1 MDSQRVLLRAAP
13 KNPQYAYVPHA
24 ESKPYFDMA
33 HEWVLGENFH
43 PSQLDE
49 SFVSHQYIIAG
60 QAASSVNVPLSPQW
74 GCDGGPADT
83 VEMLNQS
90 RQFQGNQT
98 ACFDYTTLGDELDQA
113 KLTWRFY
120 TSQISQPMGGF
131 WSGYQAIKHIRY
143 GPDWANVITPQK
155 KFLKDVAG
163 GKLSS
168 VTWITP
174 TCEES
179 DHTSCGGGLGPS
191 WVSSIVNAVG
201 TSQYW
206 DSTAIFVFWDDW
218 GGYYDHV
225 APPYLDYD
233 GLGFRTPLLVISP
246 YAKKGYISK
255 VQYEHG
261 SILRFVEDLFGLA
274 RLAESDKRAT
284 SPAAD
289 CFDFT
294 QKPRKF
300 VPIDAPMSPAF
311 FSARAVDERPPDYE

>member
-1 MDSQRVLLRAAP
+1 
-13 KNPQYAYVPHA
+13 
-24 ESKPYFDMA
+24 MA
-33 HEWVLGENFH
+33 HEWVLGDNFH
-43 PSQLDE
+43 PSQIDE

-60 QAASSVNVPLSPQW
+60 QAASSVNVPLAPQW

-83 VEMLNQS
+83 VEMLDQT
-90 RQFQGNQT
+90 RQFRGNQT

-120 TSQISQPMGGF
+120 TSKISQPMGGF
-131 WSGYQAIKHIRY
+131 WSGYQAVKHIRY

-201 TSQYW
+201 TSKFW
-206 DSTAIFVFWDDW
+206 NSTAIFVFWDDW

-225 APPYLDYD
+225 APPYIDYD

-274 RLAESDKRAT
+274 RLADSDKRAT

-300 VPIDAPMSPAF
+300 VPIDAPLSPAF